1 MTDRGGRCHNQ
12 RLMKDESVHARPRA
26 PRQLLTKSE
35 LTARRTASRRRRA
48 HRRRRGA
55 GVIAVAAIAAG
66 TVFAVTSGG
75 GSPAAHEAGRIV
87 AATPSPPARQTAAHR
102 PTTTTAQGSTN
113 STTPRHA
120 RAQHAAP
127 HASVA
132 SVNHVLRY
140 TSYVQLAGHRR
151 REVALTFDDGPSP
164 YTHDVLRILRRM
176 RVHATFFVVGREVA
190 MYKRLVADEYRA
202 GNDVGDHTMSHPPL
216 DQLSVA
222 AQSEEIGGDARLI
235 KAAGAPAPR
244 LMRPPYGSFNATTL
258 QVLRAQ
264 RLLMV
269 LWSVDTKDY
278 SRPGTDRIV
287 YTAVSGAEPGAIILM
302 HDGGGERSETV
313 AALPRIINRLR
324 QRHYTL
330 VTLSQLVKDDP
341 PPRHQP
347 APVSLSGGV

>member
-1 MTDRGGRCHNQ
+1 ME
-12 RLMKDESVHARPRA
+12 DESVHARPRA
-26 PRQLLTKSE
+26 AGQLLTKSE

-48 HRRRRGA
+48 HRQRRNA
-55 GVIAVAAIAAG
+55 GVIAAAVIAAG

-75 GSPAAHEAGRIV
+75 STPAAHEAQPIV
-87 AATPSPPARQTAAHR
+87 AATPAPPARPATTAATR
-102 PTTTTAQGSTN
+102 ATTTTAHAPTK
-113 STTPRHA
+113 STTSKRV
-120 RAQHAAP
+120 RAEHAAP
-127 HASVA
+127 PASAA
-132 SVNHVLRY
+132 SINHVLRY

-164 YTHDVLRILRRM
+164 YTHDVLRILHRM
-176 RVHATFFVVGREVA
+176 HVHATFFVVGREVA

-202 GNDVGDHTMSHPPL
+202 GNNVGDHTMSHPPL
-216 DQLSVA
+216 DQLSAA
-222 AQSEEIGGDARLI
+222 AQTEQIDGDARLI

-244 LMRPPYGSFNATTL
+244 LMRPPYGSFNTTTL
-258 QVLRAQ
+258 QVLRAR

-278 SRPGTDRIV
+278 SRPGADRIV
-287 YTAVSGAEPGAIILM
+287 YTAVSGAEPGGIILM

-313 AALPRIINRLR
+313 AALPRIITRLR

-347 APVSLSGGV
+347 APHSLSGGV

>member
-1 MTDRGGRCHNQ
+1 MH
-12 RLMKDESVHARPRA
+12 
-26 PRQLLTKSE
+26 
-35 LTARRTASRRRRA
+35 
-48 HRRRRGA
+48 
-55 GVIAVAAIAAG
+55 
-66 TVFAVTSGG
+66 
-75 GSPAAHEAGRIV
+75 
-87 AATPSPPARQTAAHR
+87 
-102 PTTTTAQGSTN
+102 
-113 STTPRHA
+113 
-120 RAQHAAP
+120 
-127 HASVA
+127 
-132 SVNHVLRY
+132 
-140 TSYVQLAGHRR
+140 
-151 REVALTFDDGPSP
+151 
-164 YTHDVLRILRRM
+164 
-176 RVHATFFVVGREVA
+176 VHATFFVVGREVA
-190 MYKRLVADEYRA
+190 MYKRLVADEYRG

-216 DQLSVA
+216 AQLSAA

-244 LMRPPYGSFNATTL
+244 LMRPPYGSFNTTTL

-347 APVSLSGGV
+347 APHSLSGGV